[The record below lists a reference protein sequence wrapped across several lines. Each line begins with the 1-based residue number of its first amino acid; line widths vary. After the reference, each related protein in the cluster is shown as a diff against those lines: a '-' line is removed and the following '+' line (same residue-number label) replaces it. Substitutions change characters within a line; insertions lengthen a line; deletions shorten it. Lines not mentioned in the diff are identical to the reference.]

1 MDIASFKPKNNKAD
15 YSPEELM
22 WLQQTGE
29 QLAHCEQGE
38 SRTLEETRIL
48 VAYKRLQQEDNF
60 KVVAEKPPKAVR
72 ERKPKKLTKKT
83 FLELEIKV
91 VAQEELSKEES
102 DDYNHSIQF
111 WRK

>member
-29 QLAHCEQGE
+29 QLSHCEQGE
-38 SRTLEETRIL
+38 ERTLEETRVL

-60 KVVAEKPPKAVR
+60 KVVAEKPPKTVR
-72 ERKPKKLTKKT
+72 ERKPKKLTKKA

-91 VAQEELSKEES
+91 FAQEELSKEES
-102 DDYNHSIQF
+102 DDYEHSKTK

>member
-1 MDIASFKPKNNKAD
+1 MDISKIVIRNNKAD
-15 YSPEELM
+15 YTPEELIV
-22 WLQQTGE
+22 LAQAGQ
-29 QLAHCEQGE
+29 QLAYCEQGE
-38 SRTLEETRIL
+38 ERTLEETRIL

-72 ERKPKKLTKKT
+72 ERKPKKLTKKA

-91 VAQEELSKEES
+91 FAQEELSKEEN
-102 DDYNHSIQF
+102 DAYNHSVQF

>member
-1 MDIASFKPKNNKAD
+1 MDISKIVIKNNKAD
-15 YSPEELM
+15 YTPEELM
-22 WLQQTGE
+22 LLQQAGE
-29 QLAHCEQGE
+29 QLAYCEQGGE
-38 SRTLEETRIL
+38 RTLEETRVL

-72 ERKPKKLTKKT
+72 ERKPKRLTKKA

-91 VAQEELSKEES
+91 FAQLELTLEEKA
-102 DDYNHSIQF
+102 DYEHSIQF

>member
-15 YSPEELM
+15 YSPEELI
-22 WLQQTGE
+22 WLIQAGE
-29 QLAHCEQGE
+29 QLSHCEQGE
-38 SRTLEETRIL
+38 ERTLEETRVL

-72 ERKPKKLTKKT
+72 ERKPKKLTKKA

-102 DDYNHSIQF
+102 DDYEHSKTW

>member
-1 MDIASFKPKNNKAD
+1 MKLSDIVIHNNKSL
-15 YSPEELM
+15 YTP
-22 WLQQTGE
+22 E
-29 QLAHCEQGE
+29 QLMLLEQAGQQLSHCEQGE
-38 SRTLEETRIL
+38 SRTLEETRVL

-72 ERKPKKLTKKT
+72 ERKPKKLTKKA

-102 DDYNHSIQF
+102 DDYNHSMQF